1 MQHIFKPGK
10 KGMPVF
16 VTLHGTGGDENNLLP
31 LAEALN
37 PDYGVLGVRGEVN
50 EQGMLRFFKRKAE
63 GVQDE
68 EDLALRG
75 KQLYDFIQAAGHDY
89 DFAMED
95 VILVG
100 FSNGANIAIN
110 LLLQPGHSFKRAILM
125 ASMYPVEIEAGPDL
139 SDVNIF
145 LSMGEKDPIV
155 PVEASKHVIDIF
167 QSRGAD
173 VSGIWVKGHELNAQV
188 LMAAKQWLNQL

>member
-16 VTLHGTGGDENNLLP
+16 VTLHGTGGDESNLLP

-37 PDYGVLGVRGEVN
+37 PDYGVLGVRGEIS
-50 EQGMLRFFKRKAE
+50 EHGMLRFFKRKAE
-63 GVQDE
+63 GIYDE
-68 EDLALRG
+68 EDLVLRG
-75 KQLYDFIQAAGHDY
+75 KQLYDFIQQASRDY
-89 DFAMED
+89 DFAVED

-139 SDVNIF
+139 SGVKVF
-145 LSMGEKDPIV
+145 LSMGEQDPIV

-167 QSRGAD
+167 KSRGAD
-173 VSGIWVKGHELNAQV
+173 VSGVWVKGHELNAQV
-188 LMAAKQWLNQL
+188 LMAAKQWLNQA